1 MIKKEKNEQ
10 IHVDMTTEEREVINV
25 QPGDALKGDVAENI
39 ETLSSLAYLMLSQES
54 RDQMEQLFCKDD
66 EKENNDDWKDIA
78 LEIMRK
84 VDARQREAETVEPL
98 SFGNLQIKDVSR
110 AKTLSEEALH
120 QAILKV
126 TDQEER
132 ELNEE
137 MKHAKPHVFSAEFE
151 HKMEELMKVQTPEM
165 KTAKRKKKFLHA
177 AQYTAAAIVTVA
189 LLGGLLFSGNKNV
202 TASQMKFRITQWL
215 ENAFVVEEGMDVRQ
229 NESVTFDKS
238 QIGYIPEGFKLEIQ
252 EVNFV
257 KAYYKYTNEAGDFIV
272 LNVVS
277 NKSSMSVD
285 NVETQQELNLNLA
298 GLGYHFII
306 TEDDK
311 TDGIYWMDQSSNVY
325 ILIGNIVQEELVK
338 IMNGINYKGE

>member
-215 ENAFVVEEGMDVRQ
+215 ENAFVVEEGAIILQD
-229 NESVTFDKS
+229 EGILFDKN
-238 QIGYIPEGFKLEIQ
+238 QIGYIPDGFKLEVEEIA
-252 EVNFV
+252 FS
-257 KAYYKYTNEAGDFIV
+257 KKYYKYLNDQEEFIV
-272 LNVVS
+272 LNVGKNIIS
-277 NKSSMSVD
+277 LGVD
-285 NVETQQELNLNLA
+285 NEKIEQEAHVSSL
-298 GLGYHFII
+298 GLEYRYIN
-306 TEDDK
+306 TEDNKTNGIFWVDK
-311 TDGIYWMDQSSNVY
+311 KEQVY
-325 ILIGNIVQEELVK
+325 ILSGSINIEELMN
-338 IMNGINYKGE
+338 IMNNISYKGE

>member
-215 ENAFVVEEGMDVRQ
+215 ENAFVVEEGMDVRKDGGVSF
-229 NESVTFDKS
+229 EKS
-238 QIGYIPEGFKLEIQ
+238 QIGYLPNGFDLVSEDITFTKMYYQFENDEGNYIVLK
-252 EVNFV
+252 VGRS
-257 KAYYKYTNEAGDFIV
+257 KASLGMDNRQVDPDKYTSIFGLEYQFLISENSETNGV
-272 LNVVS
+272 LWS
-277 NKSSMSVD
+277 D
-285 NVETQQELNLNLA
+285 NDNQ
-298 GLGYHFII
+298 
-306 TEDDK
+306 
-311 TDGIYWMDQSSNVY
+311 VY
-325 ILIGNIVQEELVK
+325 ILLGTISKNEIVK
-338 IMNGINYKGE
+338 IMDSIVYVGE